1 MGSIFKIISLL
12 RYISNM
18 IKRLLV
24 ILLLN
29 RVAHSMGIRDEAK
42 SSDVDSYSLY
52 DSIKVSNSEASLIN
66 EWKRRKVRS
75 PQNSAALGNEV
86 SIEELPSVGVN
97 GGRRYINRLLK
108 TLAPQAADNLNPDIK
123 EKTTDESLADF
134 LLESVVN
141 IGLVQ
146 AKVNTALKN
155 YRADI
160 QKNMLKELKKIA
172 TEVYK
177 ELDSSS
183 SDSSDSD
190 DEDSDD
196 EDVFQLEDIVQ
207 DTRSPLF
214 QQDGEDEEPSR
225 FSRFKKDEK
234 EDEDE
239 GDDSDDEDSDDED
252 SDDEDSEEEDDDE
265 DEEEDNEE
273 EDDRSR
279 VVTERRGK
287 FFHTDYD
294 EQIY

>member
-1 MGSIFKIISLL
+1 MGIFKIISLL

-66 EWKRRKVRS
+66 ERKRRKVRS

-97 GGRRYINRLLK
+97 GGRIYINRLLK
-108 TLAPQAADNLNPDIK
+108 TLAPSQASDNLNPDIQ

-177 ELDSSS
+177 EMDSSSS

-196 EDVFQLEDIVQ
+196 EDVIQWEEIVQ
-207 DTRSPLF
+207 ATRSPLF
-214 QQDGEDEEPSR
+214 QQDGEDEESSR
-225 FSRFKKDEK
+225 FSRFKQDEK
-234 EDEDE
+234 E
-239 GDDSDDEDSDDED
+239 DDSDDEDSDDED
-252 SDDEDSEEEDDDE
+252 EEDDEEEEDE
-265 DEEEDNEE
+265 
-273 EDDRSR
+273 DRSG

-287 FFHTDYD
+287 FFYTDYYD
-294 EQIY
+294 

>member
-1 MGSIFKIISLL
+1 MGIFKIISLL

-66 EWKRRKVRS
+66 ERKRRKVRS

-108 TLAPQAADNLNPDIK
+108 TLAPSQAADNLNPDIQ

-183 SDSSDSD
+183 SSDSSDSD

-196 EDVFQLEDIVQ
+196 EDVIQWEEIVQ
-207 DTRSPLF
+207 ATRSPLF
-214 QQDGEDEEPSR
+214 QQDGEDEESSR
-225 FSRFKKDEK
+225 FSRFKQD
-234 EDEDE
+234 DDD
-239 GDDSDDEDSDDED
+239 DDSDDEDSDDED
-252 SDDEDSEEEDDDE
+252 SDDEE
-265 DEEEDNEE
+265 DEEEEDEDEDEDE
-273 EDDRSR
+273 EDDRSG

-287 FFHTDYD
+287 FFYTDYYD
-294 EQIY
+294 EQI

>member
-1 MGSIFKIISLL
+1 
-12 RYISNM
+12 
-18 IKRLLV
+18 
-24 ILLLN
+24 
-29 RVAHSMGIRDEAK
+29 MGIRDEAK

-66 EWKRRKVRS
+66 ERKRRKVRS

-108 TLAPQAADNLNPDIK
+108 TLAPTQAADNLNPDIQ

-183 SDSSDSD
+183 DSSDSD

-196 EDVFQLEDIVQ
+196 EDVIQWEEIVQ
-207 DTRSPLF
+207 ATRSPLF
-214 QQDGEDEEPSR
+214 QQDGEDEESSR
-225 FSRFKKDEK
+225 FSRFKQDEK
-234 EDEDE
+234 E
-239 GDDSDDEDSDDED
+239 DDSDDEDSDDED
-252 SDDEDSEEEDDDE
+252 SDDEDEED
-265 DEEEDNEE
+265 DEEEDEDE
-273 EDDRSR
+273 EDDRSG

-287 FFHTDYD
+287 FFYTDYYD
-294 EQIY
+294 EQI

>member
-1 MGSIFKIISLL
+1 MGSIFKIINLL

-66 EWKRRKVRS
+66 ERKRRKVRS
-75 PQNSAALGNEV
+75 PQNSVALGNEV

-108 TLAPQAADNLNPDIK
+108 TLAPSQAADNLNPDIQ

-183 SDSSDSD
+183 SSDSSDSD

-196 EDVFQLEDIVQ
+196 EDVIQWEDIVQ
-207 DTRSPLF
+207 ATRSPLF
-214 QQDGEDEEPSR
+214 RQDGEDEESSR
-225 FSRFKKDEK
+225 FSRFKQDEK
-234 EDEDE
+234 E
-239 GDDSDDEDSDDED
+239 DDSDDEDSDDED
-252 SDDEDSEEEDDDE
+252 SDDEDEED
-265 DEEEDNEE
+265 DEEEDEDK
-273 EDDRSR
+273 EDDRSG

-287 FFHTDYD
+287 FFYTDYYD
-294 EQIY
+294 EQI

>member
-1 MGSIFKIISLL
+1 MGSISKIISLL

-29 RVAHSMGIRDEAK
+29 RVAHSLGIRNEAK

-66 EWKRRKVRS
+66 ERKRRKVRS

-108 TLAPQAADNLNPDIK
+108 TLAPTQAADNLNPDIQ

-141 IGLVQ
+141 IGVVQ

-177 ELDSSS
+177 EMDSSSS

-196 EDVFQLEDIVQ
+196 EDVIQWEEIVQ
-207 DTRSPLF
+207 ATRSPLL
-214 QQDGEDEEPSR
+214 QQDGEDEESSR
-225 FSRFKKDEK
+225 FSRFKQDEK
-234 EDEDE
+234 E
-239 GDDSDDEDSDDED
+239 DDSDDEDSDDED
-252 SDDEDSEEEDDDE
+252 SDD
-265 DEEEDNEE
+265 DEEEDEEDE
-273 EDDRSR
+273 EDDRSG

-287 FFHTDYD
+287 FFYTDYYD
-294 EQIY
+294 EQI

>member
-1 MGSIFKIISLL
+1 
-12 RYISNM
+12 M

-24 ILLLN
+24 VLLLN

-66 EWKRRKVRS
+66 ERKRRKVRS

-108 TLAPQAADNLNPDIK
+108 TLAPTQAADNLNPDIQ

-177 ELDSSS
+177 EMDSSSS
-183 SDSSDSD
+183 SDSSDSE

-196 EDVFQLEDIVQ
+196 EDVIQWEEIVQ
-207 DTRSPLF
+207 ATRSPLF
-214 QQDGEDEEPSR
+214 QQDGEDEESSR
-225 FSRFKKDEK
+225 FSRFKQDEK
-234 EDEDE
+234 E
-239 GDDSDDEDSDDED
+239 DDSDDEDSDDED
-252 SDDEDSEEEDDDE
+252 SDDEDEED
-265 DEEEDNEE
+265 DEEEDEEDEDE
-273 EDDRSR
+273 EDDRSG

-287 FFHTDYD
+287 FFYTDYYD
-294 EQIY
+294 EQI

>member
-1 MGSIFKIISLL
+1 MGSVIKIISLY

-24 ILLLN
+24 VLLLN
-29 RVAHSMGIRDEAK
+29 RVAHGMGIRDEAK

-66 EWKRRKVRS
+66 ERKRRKVRS

-97 GGRRYINRLLK
+97 GGRIYINRLLK
-108 TLAPQAADNLNPDIK
+108 TLAPTQASDNLNPDIQ

-177 ELDSSS
+177 EMDSSSS

-190 DEDSDD
+190 DEDSED
-196 EDVFQLEDIVQ
+196 EDVIQWEEIVQ
-207 DTRSPLF
+207 ATRSPLF
-214 QQDGEDEEPSR
+214 QQGGEDEESSR
-225 FSRFKKDEK
+225 FSRFKQDVK
-234 EDEDE
+234 
-239 GDDSDDEDSDDED
+239 DDSDDEDSDDED
-252 SDDEDSEEEDDDE
+252 SDDEDEED
-265 DEEEDNEE
+265 DEEEDE
-273 EDDRSR
+273 EDEEDRSGI
-279 VVTERRGK
+279 VTERRGK
-287 FFHTDYD
+287 FFYTDYYD
-294 EQIY
+294 EQI

>member
-1 MGSIFKIISLL
+1 MG
-12 RYISNM
+12 
-18 IKRLLV
+18 V
-24 ILLLN
+24 
-29 RVAHSMGIRDEAK
+29 
-42 SSDVDSYSLY
+42 
-52 DSIKVSNSEASLIN
+52 IN
-66 EWKRRKVRS
+66 ERKRRKVRS

-108 TLAPQAADNLNPDIK
+108 TLAPTQAADNLNPAIK

-196 EDVFQLEDIVQ
+196 EDVFKLEDIVQ
-207 DTRSPLF
+207 DTRSTLF
-214 QQDGEDEEPSR
+214 QKDDE
-225 FSRFKKDEK
+225 

-252 SDDEDSEEEDDDE
+252 SEEEEEEEDDEEEE
-265 DEEEDNEE
+265 DEEEDN
-273 EDDRSR
+273 RSA

>member
-1 MGSIFKIISLL
+1 MGSIFKIISQL

-18 IKRLLV
+18 IKRFLV

-66 EWKRRKVRS
+66 ERKRRKVRS

-97 GGRRYINRLLK
+97 GGRKYINRLLK
-108 TLAPQAADNLNPDIK
+108 TLAPTQAADNLNPDIQ

-183 SDSSDSD
+183 SSDSSDSD

-196 EDVFQLEDIVQ
+196 EDVIQWDEIVQ
-207 DTRSPLF
+207 ATRSPLF
-214 QQDGEDEEPSR
+214 KQDVEDEESSR
-225 FSRFKKDEK
+225 FSRFKQ
-234 EDEDE
+234 DEDE
-239 GDDSDDEDSDDED
+239 EDDSDDEDSDDED
-252 SDDEDSEEEDDDE
+252 SDDEDEEE
-265 DEEEDNEE
+265 DEEEEE
-273 EDDRSR
+273 DEDDRSG

-287 FFHTDYD
+287 FFYTDYYD
-294 EQIY
+294 EQI

>member
-1 MGSIFKIISLL
+1 MGSIFKFINLI
-12 RYISNM
+12 RYLSNM
-18 IKRLLV
+18 
-24 ILLLN
+24 
-29 RVAHSMGIRDEAK
+29 
-42 SSDVDSYSLY
+42 
-52 DSIKVSNSEASLIN
+52 
-66 EWKRRKVRS
+66 
-75 PQNSAALGNEV
+75 
-86 SIEELPSVGVN
+86 
-97 GGRRYINRLLK
+97 INRLLK
-108 TLAPQAADNLNPDIK
+108 TLAPTQAADNLNPDIQ

-155 YRADI
+155 YRADV

-207 DTRSPLF
+207 DIRSPLF
-214 QQDGEDEEPSR
+214 QHDGEDEESSR
-225 FSRFKKDEK
+225 FSRFKKDD
-234 EDEDE
+234 EDDEEDE

-252 SDDEDSEEEDDDE
+252 SDEEDDEEEEEDE
-265 DEEEDNEE
+265 DEEDDKDE
-273 EDDRSR
+273 EDERSA
-279 VVTERRGK
+279 VVTERRGE
-287 FFHTDYD
+287 FFYTDYD

>member
-1 MGSIFKIISLL
+1 MGLL
-12 RYISNM
+12 KYISNM

-24 ILLLN
+24 ILMLN
-29 RVAHSMGIRDEAK
+29 RVAHSMGIRNEAK
-42 SSDVDSYSLY
+42 SSDVDAYSLY
-52 DSIKVSNSEASLIN
+52 DSIKMSNSEASLIN
-66 EWKRRKVRS
+66 ERKRRKVRS

-108 TLAPQAADNLNPDIK
+108 TLAPSQAADNLNPDIK

-160 QKNMLKELKKIA
+160 QKNMLKELRKIA
-172 TEVYK
+172 TDVYR

-196 EDVFQLEDIVQ
+196 EDVFQLDDIVQ
-207 DTRSPLF
+207 DIGSPLF
-214 QQDGEDEEPSR
+214 QQDGEDEESSR
-225 FSRFKKDEK
+225 FSRFKKDDE
-234 EDEDE
+234 EDE
-239 GDDSDDEDSDDED
+239 ED
-252 SDDEDSEEEDDDE
+252 EEEEEEDDE
-265 DEEEDNEE
+265 DEEEEE
-273 EDDRSR
+273 EDDRSA

-287 FFHTDYD
+287 FFHIDYD

>member
-1 MGSIFKIISLL
+1 MG
-12 RYISNM
+12 
-18 IKRLLV
+18 V
-24 ILLLN
+24 
-29 RVAHSMGIRDEAK
+29 
-42 SSDVDSYSLY
+42 
-52 DSIKVSNSEASLIN
+52 IN
-66 EWKRRKVRS
+66 ERKRRKVRS

-108 TLAPQAADNLNPDIK
+108 TLAPTQAADNLNPDIK

-141 IGLVQ
+141 IDLVQ

-155 YRADI
+155 YRADV

-207 DTRSPLF
+207 DIRSPLF
-214 QQDGEDEEPSR
+214 QQDGEDEESSR
-225 FSRFKKDEK
+225 FSRFKKDER
-234 EDEDE
+234 DEDE
-239 GDDSDDEDSDDED
+239 GDDSDDDE
-252 SDDEDSEEEDDDE
+252 EDSEEEDEEDD
-265 DEEEDNEE
+265 DEEEDN
-273 EDDRSR
+273 RSA

-287 FFHTDYD
+287 FFHIDYD
-294 EQIY
+294 EQ

>member
-1 MGSIFKIISLL
+1 MG
-12 RYISNM
+12 
-18 IKRLLV
+18 V
-24 ILLLN
+24 
-29 RVAHSMGIRDEAK
+29 
-42 SSDVDSYSLY
+42 
-52 DSIKVSNSEASLIN
+52 IN
-66 EWKRRKVRS
+66 ERKRRKVRS

-108 TLAPQAADNLNPDIK
+108 TLAPTQAADNLNPDIK

-177 ELDSSS
+177 EMDSSS

-196 EDVFQLEDIVQ
+196 EDVFKLDDIVQ

-214 QQDGEDEEPSR
+214 QQDGEDEDSSR
-225 FSRFKKDEK
+225 FSRFKKD
-234 EDEDE
+234 DRD
-239 GDDSDDEDSDDED
+239 DSDDED
-252 SDDEDSEEEDDDE
+252 SDDEDSEEEDEEDEEEEDDEEDDEEE
-265 DEEEDNEE
+265 DEEEDN
-273 EDDRSR
+273 RSA

-287 FFHTDYD
+287 FFHIDYD

>member
-1 MGSIFKIISLL
+1 MGSIFKIISQL

-29 RVAHSMGIRDEAK
+29 RVAHSMGLRDEAK

-66 EWKRRKVRS
+66 EGKRRKIRS
-75 PQNSAALGNEV
+75 PQNPAALGNEV

-97 GGRRYINRLLK
+97 GGRKYINRLLK
-108 TLAPQAADNLNPDIK
+108 TLAPTQAADNFNPDIQ

-177 ELDSSS
+177 ELDGSSS

-196 EDVFQLEDIVQ
+196 EDVIQWDEIVQ
-207 DTRSPLF
+207 ATRSPLF
-214 QQDGEDEEPSR
+214 KQDGEDEESSR
-225 FSRFKKDEK
+225 FSRFKQDDE
-234 EDEDE
+234 
-239 GDDSDDEDSDDED
+239 DEDSDDED
-252 SDDEDSEEEDDDE
+252 SDEEE
-265 DEEEDNEE
+265 DEEEEDEE
-273 EDDRSR
+273 EDDRSG
-279 VVTERRGK
+279 VITERRGK
-287 FFHTDYD
+287 FFYTDYYD
-294 EQIY
+294 E

>member
-1 MGSIFKIISLL
+1 MGSIFKFINLI
-12 RYISNM
+12 RYLSNM
-18 IKRLLV
+18 
-24 ILLLN
+24 
-29 RVAHSMGIRDEAK
+29 
-42 SSDVDSYSLY
+42 
-52 DSIKVSNSEASLIN
+52 
-66 EWKRRKVRS
+66 
-75 PQNSAALGNEV
+75 
-86 SIEELPSVGVN
+86 
-97 GGRRYINRLLK
+97 INRLLK
-108 TLAPQAADNLNPDIK
+108 TLALTQAADNLNPDIQ

-155 YRADI
+155 YRADV

-177 ELDSSS
+177 EMDSSS

-196 EDVFQLEDIVQ
+196 EDFFQLDDIVQ

-214 QQDGEDEEPSR
+214 QQDGEDEESSR
-225 FSRFKKDEK
+225 FSRFKKDGK

-252 SDDEDSEEEDDDE
+252 SDDEDSDE
-265 DEEEDNEE
+265 DEEEDDEEEE
-273 EDDRSR
+273 EDEDEEEEEDERSA

-287 FFHTDYD
+287 FFHIDYD

>member
-1 MGSIFKIISLL
+1 MGIFKIISLL

-66 EWKRRKVRS
+66 ERKRRKVRS

-108 TLAPQAADNLNPDIK
+108 TLAPSQASDNLNPDIQ

-177 ELDSSS
+177 EMDSSSS
-183 SDSSDSD
+183 SDSGDSD
-190 DEDSDD
+190 DEES
-196 EDVFQLEDIVQ
+196 
-207 DTRSPLF
+207 
-214 QQDGEDEEPSR
+214 SR

-234 EDEDE
+234 E
-239 GDDSDDEDSDDED
+239 DDSDDEDSDDED
-252 SDDEDSEEEDDDE
+252 SD
-265 DEEEDNEE
+265 E
-273 EDDRSR
+273 EDDRSG

-287 FFHTDYD
+287 FFYTDYYD
-294 EQIY
+294 EQI

>member
-1 MGSIFKIISLL
+1 MGSIFKIISQL

-18 IKRLLV
+18 IKRFLV

-66 EWKRRKVRS
+66 ERKRRKVRS

-97 GGRRYINRLLK
+97 GGRKYINRLLK
-108 TLAPQAADNLNPDIK
+108 TLAPTQAADNLNPDIQ

-183 SDSSDSD
+183 SSDSSDSD

-196 EDVFQLEDIVQ
+196 EDVIQWEEIVQ
-207 DTRSPLF
+207 ATRSPLF
-214 QQDGEDEEPSR
+214 QQDGEDEESSR
-225 FSRFKKDEK
+225 FSRFKQ
-234 EDEDE
+234 DEDE
-239 GDDSDDEDSDDED
+239 EDDSDEDSDDED
-252 SDDEDSEEEDDDE
+252 SDDEEE
-265 DEEEDNEE
+265 DEEEE
-273 EDDRSR
+273 EDDRSG
-279 VVTERRGK
+279 VTERRGK
-287 FFHTDYD
+287 FFYTDYYE
-294 EQIY
+294 EQN

>member
-1 MGSIFKIISLL
+1 MGSIFKIISQL

-29 RVAHSMGIRDEAK
+29 RVAHSMGLRDEAK

-66 EWKRRKVRS
+66 ERKRRKVRS

-97 GGRRYINRLLK
+97 GGRQYINRLLK
-108 TLAPQAADNLNPDIK
+108 TLAPTQAADNLNPDIQ

-160 QKNMLKELKKIA
+160 QKNMLKEIKMMRRKMKKRKMKKRRKMIGL
-172 TEVYK
+172 V
-177 ELDSSS
+177 SS
-183 SDSSDSD
+183 
-190 DEDSDD
+190 
-196 EDVFQLEDIVQ
+196 QK
-207 DTRSPLF
+207 
-214 QQDGEDEEPSR
+214 GEEN
-225 FSRFKKDEK
+225 FSILTTMMNKFKFYYFNCYILTTCE
-234 EDEDE
+234 
-239 GDDSDDEDSDDED
+239 
-252 SDDEDSEEEDDDE
+252 
-265 DEEEDNEE
+265 
-273 EDDRSR
+273 
-279 VVTERRGK
+279 
-287 FFHTDYD
+287 
-294 EQIY
+294 

>member
-1 MGSIFKIISLL
+1 MGIFKIISLL

-66 EWKRRKVRS
+66 ERKRRKVRS

-97 GGRRYINRLLK
+97 GGRKYINRLLK
-108 TLAPQAADNLNPDIK
+108 TLAPTQAADNLNPDIQ
-123 EKTTDESLADF
+123 EETTDESLADF

-160 QKNMLKELKKIA
+160 RKNMLKELKKIA

-177 ELDSSS
+177 EMDSSSS
-183 SDSSDSD
+183 SDSSDSE

-196 EDVFQLEDIVQ
+196 EDVIQWEEIVQ
-207 DTRSPLF
+207 ATRSPLF
-214 QQDGEDEEPSR
+214 QQDVEDEESSR
-225 FSRFKKDEK
+225 FSRFKQDEK
-234 EDEDE
+234 E
-239 GDDSDDEDSDDED
+239 DDSDDEDSDDED
-252 SDDEDSEEEDDDE
+252 SDDDEEGDEEDE
-265 DEEEDNEE
+265 DE
-273 EDDRSR
+273 EDDRSG

-287 FFHTDYD
+287 FFYTDYYD
-294 EQIY
+294 EQI

>member
-1 MGSIFKIISLL
+1 
-12 RYISNM
+12 
-18 IKRLLV
+18 
-24 ILLLN
+24 LN

-42 SSDVDSYSLY
+42 SSDVDAYSLY

-66 EWKRRKVRS
+66 ERKRRKVRS

-86 SIEELPSVGVN
+86 SIEELPSIGVN

-108 TLAPQAADNLNPDIK
+108 TLAPTQAADNLNPDIQ

-155 YRADI
+155 YRADV

-177 ELDSSS
+177 EMDSSS

-190 DEDSDD
+190 DDDSDD
-196 EDVFQLEDIVQ
+196 EDVFKLDDIVQ
-207 DTRSPLF
+207 DSRSPLF
-214 QQDGEDEEPSR
+214 KQDGEDEESSR
-225 FSRFKKDEK
+225 FSRFKKDDR
-234 EDEDE
+234 ED
-239 GDDSDDEDSDDED
+239 GDDSDDEDSDED
-252 SDDEDSEEEDDDE
+252 SDDEDEEEEEEEDEEEDEE
-265 DEEEDNEE
+265 DEEEDN
-273 EDDRSR
+273 RSA

-287 FFHTDYD
+287 FFHIDYD

>member
-1 MGSIFKIISLL
+1 MGSIFKIISQL

-18 IKRLLV
+18 IKRFLV

-66 EWKRRKVRS
+66 ERKRRKVRS

-97 GGRRYINRLLK
+97 GGRKYINRLLK
-108 TLAPQAADNLNPDIK
+108 TLAPTQAADNLNPDIQ

-183 SDSSDSD
+183 SSDSSDSD

-196 EDVFQLEDIVQ
+196 EDVIQWDEIVQ
-207 DTRSPLF
+207 ATRSPLF
-214 QQDGEDEEPSR
+214 KQDGEDEESSR
-225 FSRFKKDEK
+225 FSRFKQDDDEE
-234 EDEDE
+234 EDSD
-239 GDDSDDEDSDDED
+239 DDSDDEDSDDE
-252 SDDEDSEEEDDDE
+252 EE
-265 DEEEDNEE
+265 DEEEEDEE
-273 EDDRSR
+273 EDDRSG

-287 FFHTDYD
+287 FFYTDYYD
-294 EQIY
+294 EQI

>member
-1 MGSIFKIISLL
+1 
-12 RYISNM
+12 M

-29 RVAHSMGIRDEAK
+29 RVAHSMGIRNEAK
-42 SSDVDSYSLY
+42 SSDVDAYSLY
-52 DSIKVSNSEASLIN
+52 DSIKVSNSEAALIN
-66 EWKRRKVRS
+66 ERKRRKVRS

-108 TLAPQAADNLNPDIK
+108 TLAPTQAADNLNPDIK

-172 TEVYK
+172 TEVYR

-196 EDVFQLEDIVQ
+196 EDVFQLDDIVQ

-214 QQDGEDEEPSR
+214 QQDGEDEESSR
-225 FSRFKKDEK
+225 FSRFKKDD

-252 SDDEDSEEEDDDE
+252 SDDEEEEEDDEEEDDE
-265 DEEEDNEE
+265 EEEEDN
-273 EDDRSR
+273 RSP
-279 VVTERRGK
+279 VTERRGK

>member
-12 RYISNM
+12 IYISNM
-18 IKRLLV
+18 IKKLLV

-66 EWKRRKVRS
+66 ERKRRKVRS
-75 PQNSAALGNEV
+75 PQNSAAHGNEV

-108 TLAPQAADNLNPDIK
+108 TLAPSQAADNFNPDIQ

-146 AKVNTALKN
+146 AKVNTALKS

-160 QKNMLKELKKIA
+160 QMNMLKELKKIA

-177 ELDSSS
+177 EMDSSSS

-196 EDVFQLEDIVQ
+196 EDVIQWEEIVQ
-207 DTRSPLF
+207 ATRSPLF
-214 QQDGEDEEPSR
+214 QQDGEDEESSR
-225 FSRFKKDEK
+225 FSRFKQDEK
-234 EDEDE
+234 E
-239 GDDSDDEDSDDED
+239 DDSDDEDSDDED
-252 SDDEDSEEEDDDE
+252 SDDEDDEDDE
-265 DEEEDNEE
+265 DEE
-273 EDDRSR
+273 DDRSG

-287 FFHTDYD
+287 FFYTDYYD
-294 EQIY
+294 EQI

>member
-1 MGSIFKIISLL
+1 
-12 RYISNM
+12 M

-29 RVAHSMGIRDEAK
+29 RVAHSMGIRNEAK
-42 SSDVDSYSLY
+42 SSDVDAYSLY
-52 DSIKVSNSEASLIN
+52 DSIKVSNSEAALIN
-66 EWKRRKVRS
+66 ERKRRKVRS

-108 TLAPQAADNLNPDIK
+108 TLAPTQAADNLNPDIK

-196 EDVFQLEDIVQ
+196 EDVFKLDDIVQ

-214 QQDGEDEEPSR
+214 QQDGEDEESSR
-225 FSRFKKDEK
+225 FSRFKKDDR

-252 SDDEDSEEEDDDE
+252 SDDEDEEEDEEEEDDE
-265 DEEEDNEE
+265 DEEEDE
-273 EDDRSR
+273 RSA

-287 FFHTDYD
+287 FFHIDYD

>member
-1 MGSIFKIISLL
+1 MGSILL
-12 RYISNM
+12 LLHQLRFILNM

-29 RVAHSMGIRDEAK
+29 RVAHSMGIRNEAK

-52 DSIKVSNSEASLIN
+52 DSIKVSNSEAALIN
-66 EWKRRKVRS
+66 ERKRRKVRS

-108 TLAPQAADNLNPDIK
+108 TLAPTQAADNLNPDIK

-155 YRADI
+155 YRADV

-207 DTRSPLF
+207 DIRSPLF
-214 QQDGEDEEPSR
+214 QHDGEDEESSR
-225 FSRFKKDEK
+225 FSRFKKDDEDDE
-234 EDEDE
+234 EDE
-239 GDDSDDEDSDDED
+239 S
-252 SDDEDSEEEDDDE
+252 DDE
-265 DEEEDNEE
+265 DEEDDKDE
-273 EDDRSR
+273 EDERSA
-279 VVTERRGK
+279 VVTERRG
-287 FFHTDYD
+287 
-294 EQIY
+294 

>member
-1 MGSIFKIISLL
+1 MG
-12 RYISNM
+12 

-42 SSDVDSYSLY
+42 SSDVDAYSLY

-66 EWKRRKVRS
+66 ERKRRKVRS

-108 TLAPQAADNLNPDIK
+108 TLAPSQAADNLNPDIK

-160 QKNMLKELKKIA
+160 QKNMLKELRKIA
-172 TEVYK
+172 TDVYR

-196 EDVFQLEDIVQ
+196 EDVFQLDDIVQ
-207 DTRSPLF
+207 DIGSPLF
-214 QQDGEDEEPSR
+214 QQDGEDEESSR
-225 FSRFKKDEK
+225 FSRFKKDDR

-252 SDDEDSEEEDDDE
+252 PEEDEDEEDEDEEDDDE
-265 DEEEDNEE
+265 EE
-273 EDDRSR
+273 EDDRSA

-287 FFHTDYD
+287 FFHIDYD

>member
-1 MGSIFKIISLL
+1 MGSISKIISLL

-66 EWKRRKVRS
+66 ERKRRKVRS

-108 TLAPQAADNLNPDIK
+108 TLAPTQAADNLNPDIQ

-183 SDSSDSD
+183 SSDSSDSD

-196 EDVFQLEDIVQ
+196 EDVIQWEEIVQ
-207 DTRSPLF
+207 ATRSPLF
-214 QQDGEDEEPSR
+214 QQDGEDEESSR
-225 FSRFKKDEK
+225 FSRFKK
-234 EDEDE
+234 DE

-252 SDDEDSEEEDDDE
+252 SDDEDEED
-265 DEEEDNEE
+265 DEEEDEDEDEDE
-273 EDDRSR
+273 EDDRSG

-287 FFHTDYD
+287 FFYTDYYD
-294 EQIY
+294 EQI

>member
-1 MGSIFKIISLL
+1 MGSIFKIISQL

-66 EWKRRKVRS
+66 ERKRRKIRS

-97 GGRRYINRLLK
+97 GGRKYINRLLK
-108 TLAPQAADNLNPDIK
+108 TLAPTQAADNLNSDIQ

-183 SDSSDSD
+183 SSDSSDSD

-196 EDVFQLEDIVQ
+196 EDVIQWDEIVQ
-207 DTRSPLF
+207 ATRSPLF
-214 QQDGEDEEPSR
+214 KQDGEDEESSR
-225 FSRFKKDEK
+225 FSRFKQDDDEE
-234 EDEDE
+234 EDSD
-239 GDDSDDEDSDDED
+239 DDSDDEDSD
-252 SDDEDSEEEDDDE
+252 EEEEDE
-265 DEEEDNEE
+265 DEEEE
-273 EDDRSR
+273 EDDRSG

-287 FFHTDYD
+287 FFYTDYYD
-294 EQIY
+294 EQI

>member
-1 MGSIFKIISLL
+1 MGLL
-12 RYISNM
+12 KYISNM

-29 RVAHSMGIRDEAK
+29 RLARSMGIRDEAK
-42 SSDVDSYSLY
+42 SSDVDAYSLY

-66 EWKRRKVRS
+66 ERKRRKVRS
-75 PQNSAALGNEV
+75 PQKSAALGNEV

-108 TLAPQAADNLNPDIK
+108 TLAPTQAADNLNLDIK

-177 ELDSSS
+177 EMDSSS

-196 EDVFQLEDIVQ
+196 EDVFQLDDIVQ
-207 DTRSPLF
+207 DIRSPLF
-214 QQDGEDEEPSR
+214 QQDGEEE
-225 FSRFKKDEK
+225 
-234 EDEDE
+234 
-239 GDDSDDEDSDDED
+239 
-252 SDDEDSEEEDDDE
+252 EEEDDDE
-265 DEEEDNEE
+265 EEE
-273 EDDRSR
+273 EDDRSAI
-279 VVTERRGK
+279 VTERRGK
-287 FFHTDYD
+287 FFY
-294 EQIY
+294 

>member
-1 MGSIFKIISLL
+1 MGSISKIISLL

-66 EWKRRKVRS
+66 ERKRRKVRS

-108 TLAPQAADNLNPDIK
+108 TLAPTQAADNLNSDIQ
-123 EKTTDESLADF
+123 ERTTDESLADF

-146 AKVNTALKN
+146 AKVDTALKN

-177 ELDSSS
+177 EMDSSSS

-196 EDVFQLEDIVQ
+196 EDVIQWEEIVQ
-207 DTRSPLF
+207 ATRSPLF
-214 QQDGEDEEPSR
+214 QQDGEEEGSSR
-225 FSRFKKDEK
+225 FSRFKEDEK
-234 EDEDE
+234 
-239 GDDSDDEDSDDED
+239 DDSDDEDSDDED
-252 SDDEDSEEEDDDE
+252 SDDEDEEDDDE
-265 DEEEDNEE
+265 EDE
-273 EDDRSR
+273 EDDRSG

-287 FFHTDYD
+287 FFYTDYYD
-294 EQIY
+294 EQI

>member
-1 MGSIFKIISLL
+1 MGSTFYYLRLL
-12 RYISNM
+12 RYKLNM

-42 SSDVDSYSLY
+42 SSDVDAYSLY
-52 DSIKVSNSEASLIN
+52 DSIKQSNSEAALIN
-66 EWKRRKVRS
+66 ERKRRKVRS
-75 PQNSAALGNEV
+75 PQNSAVLGNEV

-108 TLAPQAADNLNPDIK
+108 TLAPTQAADNLNPDIK

-177 ELDSSS
+177 EMDSSS

-196 EDVFQLEDIVQ
+196 DDVFQLDDIVQ

-225 FSRFKKDEK
+225 FSRFKQDEK
-234 EDEDE
+234 EDE
-239 GDDSDDEDSDDED
+239 
-252 SDDEDSEEEDDDE
+252 EDSEEEDDDE

-279 VVTERRGK
+279 VVTERRG
-287 FFHTDYD
+287 
-294 EQIY
+294 

>member
-1 MGSIFKIISLL
+1 MG
-12 RYISNM
+12 
-18 IKRLLV
+18 V
-24 ILLLN
+24 
-29 RVAHSMGIRDEAK
+29 
-42 SSDVDSYSLY
+42 
-52 DSIKVSNSEASLIN
+52 
-66 EWKRRKVRS
+66 
-75 PQNSAALGNEV
+75 
-86 SIEELPSVGVN
+86 
-97 GGRRYINRLLK
+97 
-108 TLAPQAADNLNPDIK
+108 K

-155 YRADI
+155 YRADV

-196 EDVFQLEDIVQ
+196 EDVFQVEDIVQ
-207 DTRSPLF
+207 DIRSPLF
-214 QQDGEDEEPSR
+214 QHDGEEEESSR
-225 FSRFKKDEK
+225 FSRFKKD
-234 EDEDE
+234 DEDE

-252 SDDEDSEEEDDDE
+252 SEEEDDEEEYEEEED
-265 DEEEDNEE
+265 DEEEDN
-273 EDDRSR
+273 RSA

-287 FFHTDYD
+287 FFHIDYD

>member
-1 MGSIFKIISLL
+1 MGSIFKIINLL

-66 EWKRRKVRS
+66 ERKRRKVRS
-75 PQNSAALGNEV
+75 PQNSVALGNEV

-108 TLAPQAADNLNPDIK
+108 TLAPTQASDNFNPDIQ

-177 ELDSSS
+177 EMESSSS

-190 DEDSDD
+190 DEDSED
-196 EDVFQLEDIVQ
+196 EDVIQWEEIVQ
-207 DTRSPLF
+207 ATRSPLF
-214 QQDGEDEEPSR
+214 QQGGEDEESSR
-225 FSRFKKDEK
+225 FSRFKQNEK
-234 EDEDE
+234 E
-239 GDDSDDEDSDDED
+239 DDSDDEDSDDED
-252 SDDEDSEEEDDDE
+252 SDDEDEEDD
-265 DEEEDNEE
+265 EEEYEDE
-273 EDDRSR
+273 EDDRSG

-287 FFHTDYD
+287 FFYTDYYD
-294 EQIY
+294 EQI